1 MGKEW
6 DGTGVWLSKSFWQEV
21 YRVLKPGGHM
31 LVWSIPKT
39 SHYTGTVLEL
49 AGFTHKDLILHVF
62 GSGFPKSLNVS
73 AAIDKAL
80 GATREVVGTRRGKGG
95 QNLNTLS
102 RSEGEDDPDAKGCG
116 AYGTG
121 AVQTDIDIPVTT
133 PASDEAKKWAG
144 WGTALKP
151 AVEIWHLVRKPL
163 SESTVAAQVL
173 KTGTGAINV
182 DATRVKHASPEDLAK
197 HQAGVTAL
205 KEKGG
210 TMKDSWKNSSDLSG
224 ANDVKQEGRWPA
236 QLLLSHVTGCKK
248 IGTKTVQAPTINRFT
263 DGMKP
268 FGDGAGHPY
277 ESSGGGTEEQDVWEC
292 TEGCTV
298 RAMDAQ
304 SGETKS
310 AMGRPGVQKEN
321 DSVVNF
327 NGKAISTPGV
337 NQHGDSGGASRF
349 FQTFEPEVPF
359 FYTAKASK
367 SEKEDG
373 LQEFD
378 KATRGNTHPCLHPDA
393 LVMTEKGYRPIKDIR
408 VGDPVLAADG
418 SFHDVEAVTRHPYTS
433 EALVEIRVM
442 GTSFTSRVSDNH
454 PYLIWRPTRERNA
467 IVGGEVL
474 WLRAEQVTKGD
485 YTMTPIVQRGRPEWE
500 PPRPEDTDFWFIVG
514 LYLAEGCPHS
524 TKNEENYYPS
534 FSLHEDETAL
544 IERIKMYVAPTN
556 IGVYPKKNHDG
567 VLSKGVQVVAFD
579 LELGGLCV
587 RLCGR
592 GAATKSIDPSVWNLP
607 EESLC
612 AFVEGY
618 FAGDGGV
625 VRTYLQA
632 KSVSQDLASQMR
644 FLGEM
649 LGYKVEL
656 QCVPAEP
663 GHIGER
669 EFKSTSPVHVL
680 RMMDRNRTISHRKPS
695 RPTVL
700 EHEGIVFTLAYVKEV
715 QRVPYVGDVLNLS
728 VEGSHTFQTAVGV
741 SHNTVKPIALMR
753 YLVKMITPKGG
764 IVLDPF
770 AGSGSTL
777 VAALEEGDNFIG
789 IEREDEYI
797 KIARKR
803 IDKPASTQAAKDIFD
818 LMMSGDLNGDEK

>member
-1 MGKEW
+1 MKTYPITLGEKTYEVVQHD
-6 DGTGVWLSKSFWQEV
+6 DGTFEM
-21 YRVLKPGGHM
+21 PE
-31 LVWSIPKT
+31 
-39 SHYTGTVLEL
+39 EL
-49 AGFTHKDLILHVF
+49 QRWRGF
-62 GSGFPKSLNVS
+62 
-73 AAIDKAL
+73 
-80 GATREVVGTRRGKGG
+80 
-95 QNLNTLS
+95 
-102 RSEGEDDPDAKGCG
+102 
-116 AYGTG
+116 
-121 AVQTDIDIPVTT
+121 
-133 PASDEAKKWAG
+133 
-144 WGTALKP
+144 GTALKP
-151 AVEIWHLVRKPL
+151 SVECWWLCRKPI
-163 SESTVAAQVL
+163 EEQNVAAQVL

-236 QLLLSHVTGCKK
+236 QLLLTHNHDCKK
-248 IGTKTVQAPTINRFT
+248 IGVKVVKAPVINRFT

-292 TEGCTV
+292 TEGCPV

-367 SEKEDG
+367 SEKEAG

-378 KATRGNTHPCLHPDA
+378 KSTRGNT
-393 LVMTEKGYRPIKDIR
+393 
-408 VGDPVLAADG
+408 
-418 SFHDVEAVTRHPYTS
+418 
-433 EALVEIRVM
+433 
-442 GTSFTSRVSDNH
+442 
-454 PYLIWRPTRERNA
+454 
-467 IVGGEVL
+467 
-474 WLRAEQVTKGD
+474 
-485 YTMTPIVQRGRPEWE
+485 
-500 PPRPEDTDFWFIVG
+500 
-514 LYLAEGCPHS
+514 
-524 TKNEENYYPS
+524 
-534 FSLHEDETAL
+534 
-544 IERIKMYVAPTN
+544 
-556 IGVYPKKNHDG
+556 
-567 VLSKGVQVVAFD
+567 
-579 LELGGLCV
+579 
-587 RLCGR
+587 
-592 GAATKSIDPSVWNLP
+592 
-607 EESLC
+607 
-612 AFVEGY
+612 
-618 FAGDGGV
+618 
-625 VRTYLQA
+625 
-632 KSVSQDLASQMR
+632 
-644 FLGEM
+644 
-649 LGYKVEL
+649 
-656 QCVPAEP
+656 
-663 GHIGER
+663 
-669 EFKSTSPVHVL
+669 
-680 RMMDRNRTISHRKPS
+680 
-695 RPTVL
+695 
-700 EHEGIVFTLAYVKEV
+700 
-715 QRVPYVGDVLNLS
+715 
-728 VEGSHTFQTAVGV
+728 
-741 SHNTVKPIALMR
+741 HNTVKPIRLMK

-818 LMMSGDLNGDEK
+818 LMMSGDLSGDEK